1 LANDVQGEKRILTY
15 LANCVQMITAA
26 NQSDKPAVLPEIQRL
41 LKACMAG
48 WRACLWLFALRTC
61 RGKLRL
67 RVVVKALGLRAE
79 FSTAHVLWPTLI
91 QTTVIL

>member
-1 LANDVQGEKRILTY
+1 LANGVQGEKRILTY

-48 WRACLWLFALRTC
+48 GELHSGL
-61 RGKLRL
+61 
-67 RVVVKALGLRAE
+67 VVEALGLRTA
-79 FSTAHVLWPTLI
+79 FSTARAVWPTFI
-91 QTTVIL
+91 